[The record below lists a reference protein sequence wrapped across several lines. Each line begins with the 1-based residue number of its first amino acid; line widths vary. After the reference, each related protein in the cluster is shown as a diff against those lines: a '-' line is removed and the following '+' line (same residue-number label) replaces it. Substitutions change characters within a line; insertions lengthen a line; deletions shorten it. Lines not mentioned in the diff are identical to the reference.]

1 VDDQTVQPVIEGD
14 KILGTETHS
23 LCRRDAWK
31 KAITTIRRRT
41 QADTCLYLMATDGF
55 ANSYRSQEDFKKTC
69 RDYYLMIQEH
79 GFDAVAENL
88 KSWLSET
95 SELGCGDDITVVLSY
110 YEGGVSHE

>member
-1 VDDQTVQPVIEGD
+1 M
-14 KILGTETHS
+14 S
-23 LCRRDAWK
+23 
-31 KAITTIRRRT
+31 
-41 QADTCLYLMATDGF
+41 TDGF

-88 KSWLSET
+88 KGWLSET